1 MYRSAYM
8 TAISISVA
16 LNLSLT
22 AQNTTPDTQPPEV
35 KAVLDYVLK
44 SDYPEIYQKKPYR
57 IRLNGHALG
66 DVDGDGTVEVFL
78 LVDTHYQQ
86 TPTILIFRVTKSGT
100 VQRLIEGLA
109 PGPLIPANGERL
121 DAHTLGVALDAT
133 VGEKKESGKVAKIA
147 REMLK
152 SKEGCNFV
160 VYKNFFQ
167 LVYVQ

>member
-1 MYRSAYM
+1 MCRSAYM

-22 AQNTTPDTQPPEV
+22 AQNATPDTQPPEV
-35 KAVLDYVLK
+35 KAVLGYVLK

-100 VQRLIEGLA
+100 VQRLVEGLA

-121 DAHTLGVALDAT
+121 DSHTLPDQTAQFFSDYLRHLWVRLHCFDVIG
-133 VGEKKESGKVAKIA
+133 GESMGSI
-147 REMLK
+147 
-152 SKEGCNFV
+152 EGAQRPPRNGIG
-160 VYKNFFQ
+160 
-167 LVYVQ
+167 